1 MCAYVAHNMTGKI
14 LVFLLI
20 ATIQGLFVLF
30 LMKSGFL
37 KATGFIPTTAI
48 KPTIRVYKS
57 TASTNQDESTTVLT
71 PTVNHEPG
79 EIFLIILVT
88 TVPKTVDRRDFI
100 RNSWGGVHETTTQQ
114 NDTENAARA
123 VYVAFMLG
131 RTGNE
136 TLDQAIDNEA
146 SEHGDII
153 RT

>member
-20 ATIQGLFVLF
+20 ATIQGLFILF

-48 KPTIRVYKS
+48 KPTILVYKY
-57 TASTNQDESTTVLT
+57 TASTNQDESTAVLT

-79 EIFLIILVT
+79 EIFLIILVN

-100 RNSWGGVHETTTQQ
+100 RNSWG
-114 NDTENAARA
+114 
-123 VYVAFMLG
+123 VYTKRQHNKMTRKMPRELFMLP
-131 RTGNE
+131 
-136 TLDQAIDNEA
+136 
-146 SEHGDII
+146 SC
-153 RT
+153 